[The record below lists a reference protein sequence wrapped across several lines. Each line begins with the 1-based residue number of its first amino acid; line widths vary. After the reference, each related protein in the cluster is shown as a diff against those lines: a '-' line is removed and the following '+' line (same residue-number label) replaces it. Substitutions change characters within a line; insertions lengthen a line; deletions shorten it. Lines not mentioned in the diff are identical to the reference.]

1 MLIRLTIP
9 TGKSQLSI
17 EVISSINQLI
27 LNVFQKDRDRAR
39 KIHQDAGLQFFEIFV
54 NAPLNVCEDR
64 DVKGLYKK
72 ARQGNIKSNLTIF
85 KKWNQL
91 KLNYLN

>member
-1 MLIRLTIP
+1 MFL
-9 TGKSQLSI
+9 
-17 EVISSINQLI
+17 
-27 LNVFQKDRDRAR
+27 KDRDRAR

-72 ARQGNIKSNLTIF
+72 ARQGNIKSNLIIF
-85 KKWNQL
+85 
-91 KLNYLN
+91 YF

>member
-72 ARQGNIKSNLTIF
+72 ARQGNIKSNLIIF
-85 KKWNQL
+85 
-91 KLNYLN
+91 YF